1 MSGVKLS
8 EVEMRKEAKKRN
20 EGKSDYVSS
29 RPGGGEGETS
39 GEAPPRCVERV
50 VLSQVEVR

>member
-8 EVEMRKEAKKRN
+8 EVEMRKGAKKRN
-20 EGKSDYVSS
+20 EAKSESLSS
-29 RPGGGEGETS
+29 RPVVGEGETS

-50 VLSQVEVR
+50 VLS